1 MRRILF
7 SAALIALAGHSA
19 MAQPA
24 KQTKPARSCFWT
36 SQVSNFSA
44 IDERTV
50 IVRVGAKDRYR
61 LELFSPCYDIEWNH
75 EIGITSRGS
84 SSICNGAGA
93 EIISPGPLGPQTCRI
108 NRVVKLTPEEVEAL
122 PKGRK
127 P

>member
-1 MRRILF
+1 MRRILA
-7 SAALIALAGHSA
+7 SAALIALTGTVA

-24 KQTKPARSCFWT
+24 KPARACFWT

-44 IDERTV
+44 IDDRTV
-50 IVRVGAKDRYR
+50 IVRVGVKDRYR
-61 LELFSPCYDIEWNH
+61 LELFSPCYDIEWNN

-93 EIISPGPLGPQTCRI
+93 EIISPGALGPQTCRI

-122 PKGRK
+122 PKRNR

>member
-50 IVRVGAKDRYR
+50 AELLTLVDRWRTEGRTVIVVLHDFDLVRRV
-61 LELFSPCYDIEWNH
+61 F
-75 EIGITSRGS
+75 
-84 SSICNGAGA
+84 
-93 EIISPGPLGPQTCRI
+93 
-108 NRVVKLTPEEVEAL
+108 PETLLLARETVAWGKTADVLSAQNLLSARRMVEAFD
-122 PKGRK
+122 REAHECERAA
-127 P
+127 

>member
-1 MRRILF
+1 MRHLLI
-7 SAALIALAGHSA
+7 SAALVALAGSA
-19 MAQPA
+19 AAAEPA
-24 KQTKPARSCFWT
+24 KQTRPARSCFFT

-44 IDERTV
+44 IDDRTV
-50 IVRVGAKDRYR
+50 IVRVGVKDRYR
-61 LELFSPCYDIEWNH
+61 LELFSPCYDIEWNN

-93 EIISPGPLGPQTCRI
+93 EIISPGALGPQTCRI

-122 PKGRK
+122 PRRNR